1 MDGQFATE
9 QYLSHI
15 ERVLNFLALERNI
28 WPSQYN
34 ICVNW
39 AWRTAEVDSSSRMV
53 LFIEIQLNALTW
65 NIRPT

>member
-9 QYLSHI
+9 QYLSHR
-15 ERVLNFLALERNI
+15 ERVPTILALERNI

-53 LFIEIQLNALTW
+53 LFIEIQLNTLTW